1 MLKSLARSTELNFLS
16 QLIVTASAFVI
27 SVAVARRLGPEA
39 AGIFGYCTWL
49 LGVVTALVILGGPN
63 AITRFVAAHEDTSTA
78 DQIAGR
84 ALRLGLWVGM
94 GSTVVLAIL
103 VRAGVP
109 FAAPRPLLWIVV
121 ATVPWAVWNTLLL
134 AILTGR
140 RRFDRI
146 LLLQLLQ
153 APLGVSAI
161 LLCLWRG
168 TSVFGV
174 LLALGAVAC
183 FATGC
188 GLSAVRDLVAWRA
201 PPLDTAL
208 RQQVRGALL
217 ALSGILFL
225 DLVVW
230 QRSEVFLL
238 SLWSTAPQ
246 IAFYSIAYALSLR
259 AAMLLPGAIA
269 GVLLPQI
276 AVLYAGRGRLQDV
289 SPTYQRA
296 VRYLALVSLPLGG
309 AGVVLA
315 RPAVALAYGDGYEP
329 MVPVLQVLVAAGTI
343 GAIAAAASSL
353 LYGIGRQNFILV
365 ALIGL
370 AVLNLA
376 LDFVMIPRYAALGA
390 AIAKGVAQGLGS
402 AAGVLYV
409 SRALGIAFPWRDV
422 GRIALAVAGAM
433 AVTAVLLPHAPA
445 SPSLGLALC
454 TSVFAACFALGLK
467 LLRVMNRDDRALWHR
482 FRTGWLGR

>member
-1 MLKSLARSTELNFLS
+1 
-16 QLIVTASAFVI
+16 
-27 SVAVARRLGPEA
+27 
-39 AGIFGYCTWL
+39 
-49 LGVVTALVILGGPN
+49 
-63 AITRFVAAHEDTSTA
+63 
-78 DQIAGR
+78 
-84 ALRLGLWVGM
+84 
-94 GSTVVLAIL
+94 
-103 VRAGVP
+103 
-109 FAAPRPLLWIVV
+109 
-121 ATVPWAVWNTLLL
+121 
-134 AILTGR
+134 
-140 RRFDRI
+140 
-146 LLLQLLQ
+146 
-153 APLGVSAI
+153 
-161 LLCLWRG
+161 
-168 TSVFGV
+168 
-174 LLALGAVAC
+174 
-183 FATGC
+183 
-188 GLSAVRDLVAWRA
+188 
-201 PPLDTAL
+201 
-208 RQQVRGALL
+208 
-217 ALSGILFL
+217 
-225 DLVVW
+225 
-230 QRSEVFLL
+230 
-238 SLWSTAPQ
+238 
-246 IAFYSIAYALSLR
+246 
-259 AAMLLPGAIA
+259 MLLPGAIA

-309 AGVVLA
+309 VGVVLA

-329 MVPVLQVLVAAGTI
+329 MVPVLQVLVAAGTV

-433 AVTAVLLPHAPA
+433 AITAALLPHAPA

-454 TSVFAACFALGLK
+454 TPVFAACFALGLK
-467 LLRVMNRDDRALWHR
+467 LLRVMNRDDLALWHR
-482 FRTGWLGR
+482 FRTGWQRR